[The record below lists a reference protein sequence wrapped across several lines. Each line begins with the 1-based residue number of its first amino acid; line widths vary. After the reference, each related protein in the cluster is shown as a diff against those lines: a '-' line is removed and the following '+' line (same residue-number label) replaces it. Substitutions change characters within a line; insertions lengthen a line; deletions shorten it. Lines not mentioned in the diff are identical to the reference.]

1 MSGDGAT
8 TTDVE
13 TSDSAPV
20 VRPEGSAGAPQLLAG
35 GERAQRTSGSPHT
48 DVGSC
53 LSSDAFAADDK
64 PWRSLVT

>member
-20 VRPEGSAGAPQLLAG
+20 VRPEGSAGAPQLLALAARG
-35 GERAQRTSGSPHT
+35 HNARVALRTPT
-48 DVGSC
+48 
-53 LSSDAFAADDK
+53 
-64 PWRSLVT
+64 